1 MRQRFLVIDHRA
13 EIMAGLVA
21 EFVGGPVLLSK
32 RQGQRGQTTGFAVW
46 ATCLSGAAP
55 LTVVV

>member
-21 EFVGGPVLLSK
+21 EFVGGL
-32 RQGQRGQTTGFAVW
+32 F
-46 ATCLSGAAP
+46 C
-55 LTVVV
+55 